1 MKSKSPWK
9 KTFPKIRRFSINS
22 VSHHEGTT
30 GEGTMA
36 TLGLYIHVPFCRS
49 RCHFCAFY
57 LQIYREDRARDY
69 LTALFHE
76 IELHAKQQTLGG
88 RRLDTVYFG
97 GGTPT
102 ALQSLD
108 LCEILSCVQ
117 AGFGLQPDAEIT
129 VEAHP
134 DTVTVDGL
142 IQLTT
147 AGFNRISFGV
157 QSLDDDELADMGR
170 VLLPDSTRTAVASA
184 RETGFNNI
192 SLDLIFGLSG
202 QTLESWQST
211 LAEAIAL
218 NPTHLSCYA
227 LTVEEG
233 TRLIVD
239 IRRGD
244 RTNPEDAL
252 QNAMEDEAVKQLTA
266 AGFTRYEISNYCRPG
281 NACRHNILYWK
292 DGKYLGL
299 GPSAQSYVSGARF
312 GNVEDLKAYQDM
324 LTRGCLPIAEREQ
337 LDHKQRHREA
347 LVFGLRLI
355 EGIPIE
361 SIHAHKLGA
370 DCEVKIALLLN
381 EGWLEKTGGRIKL
394 TAAGRRFADS
404 VAVELL

>member
-1 MKSKSPWK
+1 MKTPPVK
-9 KTFPKIRRFSINS
+9 
-22 VSHHEGTT
+22 EA
-30 GEGTMA
+30 MA

-57 LQIYREDRARDY
+57 LQIYREDRAQDY
-69 LTALFHE
+69 LTALFREIQLHE
-76 IELHAKQQTLGG
+76 EQQTLDD

-102 ALQSLD
+102 ALQSLA

-134 DTVTVDGL
+134 ETVTVDGL
-142 IQLTT
+142 AQLNR

-157 QSLDDDELADMGR
+157 QSLDESELAGMGR

-184 RETGFNNI
+184 REAGFTNI
-192 SLDLIFGLSG
+192 SLDLIFGISG

-211 LAEAIAL
+211 LAQAIAL

-244 RTNPEDAL
+244 RSNPEAAL
-252 QNAMEDEAVKQLTA
+252 QNAMEDEAVNQLTA
-266 AGFTRYEISNYCRPG
+266 AGFTRYEISNFCRPG
-281 NACRHNILYWK
+281 YACRHNALYWK
-292 DGKYLGL
+292 DGEYLGL
-299 GPSAQSYVSGARF
+299 GPSAQSYVSGVRF
-312 GNVEDLKAYQDM
+312 GNVEDLKGYQDM
-324 LTRGCLPIAEREQ
+324 LARHCLPIAEREQ
-337 LDHKQRHREA
+337 LDPEQRHREA

-361 SIHAHKLGA
+361 SIHAHTLDA

-381 EGWLEKTGGRIKL
+381 EGWLEETGGRIKL
-394 TAAGRRFADS
+394 TAVGRRFADS
-404 VAVELL
+404 IAVELL

>member
-1 MKSKSPWK
+1 MKAP
-9 KTFPKIRRFSINS
+9 S
-22 VSHHEGTT
+22 VKEA
-30 GEGTMA
+30 MA

-57 LQIYREDRARDY
+57 LQIYREDRAQDY
-69 LTALFHE
+69 LTALFRE
-76 IELHAKQQTLGG
+76 IQLHAQQQMLGG

-102 ALQSLD
+102 ALQSLA

-134 DTVTVDGL
+134 DTVTVEGL
-142 IQLTT
+142 TQLNR

-157 QSLDDDELADMGR
+157 QSLDEGELAGMGR

-184 RETGFNNI
+184 REAGFTNI
-192 SLDLIFGLSG
+192 SLDLIFGVSG

-211 LAEAIAL
+211 LTQAIAL
-218 NPTHLSCYA
+218 NSTHLSCYA

-244 RTNPEDAL
+244 RSNPEDAL
-252 QNAMEDEAVKQLTA
+252 QNAMEDEAVNQLTT

-281 NACRHNILYWK
+281 YVCRHNALYWK
-292 DGKYLGL
+292 DGEYLGL
-299 GPSAQSYVSGARF
+299 GPSAQSYVGGIRF
-312 GNVEDLKAYQDM
+312 GNVEDLKGYQDM
-324 LTRGCLPIAEREQ
+324 LARHCLPIAEREQ
-337 LDHKQRHREA
+337 LDPEQRHREA

-361 SIHAHKLGA
+361 SIHAHKLHA
-370 DCEVKIALLLN
+370 DCEVKIALLFN
-381 EGWLEKTGGRIKL
+381 EGWLEETDGRIKL

>member
-1 MKSKSPWK
+1 
-9 KTFPKIRRFSINS
+9 
-22 VSHHEGTT
+22 
-30 GEGTMA
+30 
-36 TLGLYIHVPFCRS
+36 
-49 RCHFCAFY
+49 
-57 LQIYREDRARDY
+57 
-69 LTALFHE
+69 
-76 IELHAKQQTLGG
+76 
-88 RRLDTVYFG
+88 DTVYFG

-142 IQLTT
+142 GQLAS

-157 QSLDDDELADMGR
+157 QSLDEGELAGMGR
-170 VLLPDSTRTAVASA
+170 VLLPGSTRTAVAAA
-184 RETGFNNI
+184 REAGFTNI
-192 SLDLIFGLSG
+192 SLDLIFGVSG

-211 LAEAIAL
+211 LAQAIAL
-218 NPTHLSCYA
+218 YPTHLSCYA

-244 RTNPEDAL
+244 RANPEDAL
-252 QNAMEDEAVKQLTA
+252 QNAMEDEAVNQLTA
-266 AGFTRYEISNYCRPG
+266 AGFTRYEISNFCRPG
-281 NACRHNILYWK
+281 YACRHNALYWK
-292 DGKYLGL
+292 DGEYLGL
-299 GPSAQSYVSGARF
+299 GPSAQSYVGGVRF
-312 GNVEDLKAYQDM
+312 GNVEDLKGYQDM
-324 LTRGCLPIAEREQ
+324 LARHCLPIAEREQ
-337 LDHKQRHREA
+337 LDPEQCYREA

-355 EGIPIE
+355 EGTPAE

-381 EGWLEKTGGRIKL
+381 EGWLEETGGRIKL
-394 TAAGRRFADS
+394 TAVGRRFADS
-404 VAVELL
+404 IAVELL